1 MSQLI
6 TQLAEPSKNVLT
18 ETYLIEIL
26 IPGTEKWLD
35 AGLTS
40 RWKTFEE
47 ADKEM
52 TTIASAYNNQ
62 YKFRV
67 SHIVCTESILKEIVG
82 ERIIALLE

>member
-6 TQLAEPSKNVLT
+6 AQLTELPRNVLT

-52 TTIASAYNNQ
+52 ISIASAYNNQ

-67 SHIVCTESILKEIVG
+67 SHVVCTECILKEIVG
-82 ERIIALLE
+82 ERIIALIE

>member
-6 TQLAEPSKNVLT
+6 AQLVEPSKNVLT

-35 AGLTS
+35 AGLSS

-47 ADKEM
+47 ANKEM

-62 YKFRV
+62 YKFRI
-67 SHIVCTESILKEIVG
+67 SHIVCTEAILKETVG
-82 ERIIALLE
+82 ERIIALLD